1 MIAVR
6 GPDWRLVNVTEA
18 TAVVNPV
25 LPDAVTQTW
34 DCADRVA
41 IEFEEALKRSERPSI
56 RSELGRVGPDA
67 CARLLPKLLGLEIV
81 HRRRSGES
89 VILAEYESALPE
101 MSSLTPNERAELVD
115 FIERSTHDNTSS
127 HPTQIGRYA
136 IVALLDRGGQ
146 AQTFRAIHPGL
157 QTTVV
162 LKLAHQP
169 ADPTK
174 VDRIATEGR
183 LLASLPANRHLVK
196 VYDVDFSERR
206 VFLVLE
212 DVVGQTLDQYVKDR
226 SPDARWSAQIVAAIA
241 RAVHIAHEQG
251 ITHQDLNPRNVLI
264 DREGQPRVIAFGV
277 AWSRPWW
284 AEPDGPGL
292 IGGTPHY
299 LSPEQAWGQSDR
311 IGRATDVFGLGV
323 ILFFLLTGKPLYPG
337 DSLMAVLKQA
347 RETSFDRKLLD
358 RRGIPPR
365 LRAICLKALSP
376 EPKDRFP
383 TAADLAHALDRFL
396 ASRRWR
402 YAALLA
408 LLFLLSFGLAWG
420 LQTYR
425 HQNSAVVAATK
436 QPSLLIR
443 IWRPETQFQPLIQ
456 ALPVRSGDEL
466 QVHCRV
472 PKGQEVTLYLVNA
485 SGKLQTLDHYPAQN
499 DDRDIYYPTAGKTR
513 ELKGQPGTEMIFVL
527 GRSDGDRPGP
537 DEVHF
542 LWDGDLANAEWPA
555 LKPSTVVR
563 LGKDGVEFEGEHSRD
578 LGETRD
584 RTDPQERI
592 RQRLEAFRKRLID
605 RYLFC
610 EGVAFGHE

>member
-1 MIAVR
+1 
-6 GPDWRLVNVTEA
+6 
-18 TAVVNPV
+18 V
-25 LPDAVTQTW
+25 LKQVPPDAVTHTW
-34 DCADRVA
+34 NCADRVV

-67 CARLLPKLLGLEIV
+67 GAQLLPKLLGLEIV

-89 VILAEYESALPE
+89 VTLAEYESVLPE
-101 MSSLTPNERAELVD
+101 MSSLTPSERAELED
-115 FIERSTHDNTSS
+115 CIERPTPDSTSAV
-127 HPTQIGRYA
+127 PTQIGRYP

-146 AQTFRAIHPGL
+146 AETFRAIHPGL

-162 LKLAHQP
+162 LKLAHRP
-169 ADPTK
+169 AEPTK

-183 LLASLPANRHLVK
+183 LLASLPAHRHLVK
-196 VYDVDFSERR
+196 VYDVDFYEGR

-212 DVVGQTLDQYVKDR
+212 DVAGQTLDQYVKDQ
-226 SPDARWSAQIVAAIA
+226 SPDVRWSAQVVAAIA

-251 ITHQDLNPRNVLI
+251 MTHQDLNPRNVLI
-264 DREGQPRVIAFGV
+264 DREGQPRVIDFGV

-284 AEPDGPGL
+284 VEPDGPSL

-311 IGRATDVFGLGV
+311 IGRATDVFGLGG

-337 DSLMAVLKQA
+337 DNLMAVLQQA
-347 RETSFDRKLLD
+347 RETGFDRKLLD
-358 RRGIPPR
+358 RRSIPPR
-365 LRAICLKALSP
+365 LRAICLKALAP
-376 EPKDRFP
+376 EPKERFA

-408 LLFLLSFGLAWG
+408 SLFLLSFGLAWG
-420 LQTYR
+420 IQTFR
-425 HQNSAVVAATK
+425 HRNSAIVAATK
-436 QPSLLIR
+436 QPSLLVR
-443 IWRPETQFQPLIQ
+443 IWRPDTQFQPLLQ
-456 ALPVRSGDEL
+456 ALPVRAGDEL

-472 PKGQEVTLYLVNA
+472 PKGQAVTLYLVNA
-485 SGKLQTLDHYPAQN
+485 SGKLQTLDHYPTQN
-499 DDRDIYYPTAGKTR
+499 EDRDIYYPAAGKTR

-537 DEVHF
+537 DEVHHV
-542 LWDGDLANAEWPA
+542 WNVDMANAEWPA
-555 LKPSTVVR
+555 LKPSMVVR
-563 LGKDGVEFEGEHSRD
+563 LSKDGVELEEELSRD
-578 LGETRD
+578 LGATRD
-584 RTDPQERI
+584 RTDPRERV

-605 RYLFC
+605 RYPYY